1 MLYYTSQ
8 ASLTEARL
16 NTPNM
21 LFNNLYNTS
30 QTGLTSAL
38 RNIQNV
44 LHNMLYSMLYNM
56 AIWRWYIATT
66 AIYITLIFCYMAC
79 NIMLL

>member
-21 LFNNLYNTS
+21 LFNKLYNTS

-38 RNIQNV
+38 RNIQ
-44 LHNMLYSMLYNM
+44 LYSMLYNM